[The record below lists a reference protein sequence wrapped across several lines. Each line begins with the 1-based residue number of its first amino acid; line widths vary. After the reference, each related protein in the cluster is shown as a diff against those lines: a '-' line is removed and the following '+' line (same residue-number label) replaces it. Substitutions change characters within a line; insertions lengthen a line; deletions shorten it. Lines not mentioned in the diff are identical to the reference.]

1 MGRDY
6 DMKRIEVGAE
16 ASAEIVKFI
25 RDWLQNFHD
34 NYRAETTATQWALYE
49 FINIL
54 NQKVGIGVC
63 PCCGNEHG
71 EREI

>member
-1 MGRDY
+1 MGRDWDY
-6 DMKRIEVGAE
+6 KAIKIEPQAAKELGV
-16 ASAEIVKFI
+16 FI

-49 FINIL
+49 FIDIL

-63 PCCGNEHG
+63 PCCKE
-71 EREI
+71 